1 MPSPGDP
8 SFDRQ
13 QRAARAKQAASDAS
27 GERLAELR
35 EKYLAPT
42 KPTTRATASR
52 TSRTTRTPTPAAAPR
67 VRVPSTPKVRPLDTA
82 GIVRTAR
89 AALDKHPQTWTSY
102 AELCSAMGM
111 TRSSA
116 GRLARQH
123 VFERP
128 GAHWF
133 RVRNDDGVFEWPDA
147 VEGNEGDPGV
157 DVAVVAV
164 SFDPDEADR
173 ELAGIGVAVVDG
185 RADPDRKLGW
195 NGSAWTLPGPVSE

>member
-1 MPSPGDP
+1 
-8 SFDRQ
+8 
-13 QRAARAKQAASDAS
+13 
-27 GERLAELR
+27 
-35 EKYLAPT
+35 
-42 KPTTRATASR
+42 
-52 TSRTTRTPTPAAAPR
+52 
-67 VRVPSTPKVRPLDTA
+67 
-82 GIVRTAR
+82 IVRTAR

-157 DVAVVAV
+157 DVAEVAV

>member
-13 QRAARAKQAASDAS
+13 QRAARAKLAASDAS

-42 KPTTRATASR
+42 KPTTRAAA
-52 TSRTTRTPTPAAAPR
+52 RTTRTSAPAAAPA
-67 VRVPSTPKVRPLDTA
+67 RVPSTPKVRPLDTA

-89 AALDKHPQTWTSY
+89 AALDKHPATWTSY

-116 GRLARQH
+116 GLLARQH

-133 RVRNDDGVFEWPDA
+133 RVRNDDGVFEWPDGTQA
-147 VEGNEGDPGV
+147 APGDRRGDGDEAGEGGGV
-157 DVAVVAV
+157 TL
-164 SFDPDEADR
+164 DPDEADR
-173 ELAGIGVAVVDG
+173 ELLAIGVAVVDG

-195 NGSAWTLPGPVSE
+195 NGSAWTLPSSD